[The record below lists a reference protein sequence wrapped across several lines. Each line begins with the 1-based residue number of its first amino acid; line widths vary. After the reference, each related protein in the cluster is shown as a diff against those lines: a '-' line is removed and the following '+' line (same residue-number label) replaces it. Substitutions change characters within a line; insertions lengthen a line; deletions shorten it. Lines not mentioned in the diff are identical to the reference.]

1 METLR
6 LLASF
11 GLICLA
17 AAVVGQ
23 AFQRLRLPTITGYL
37 FTGAIAGSFVLD
49 LFPSAD
55 TEQLRFVD
63 EISLAVIAFV
73 AGSELLLSELKAR
86 LRPILSIAG
95 SIIAVAFVLLVAG
108 IFVVTNFLSFTENLS
123 RSARLATA
131 LLGAAVLLALSPP
144 STIAVIKELRARGPY
159 TRTSLSVTVVMDVA
173 IIVLFAMMTSL
184 AAPLLTNEV
193 LDLSFLL
200 LLAADLGSAVVIG
213 LATGLILKAALAQSW
228 HPWIK
233 IGAVLALG
241 FGVYELADW
250 VRTWS
255 TDSLGVEVY
264 IEPLLISLIG
274 GFYVA
279 NFTPFRRE
287 FDDLLHQ
294 VGPAVYVAF
303 FTITGL
309 SLKLDLLGTVL
320 PVALVLFLLRAV
332 GIGAGSYLGGRL
344 AHEPARFTRISW
356 AAFITQAGIAL
367 GLAREVAVQFP
378 TLGDAFATLVV
389 SVVVINEIVGPLF
402 LKWGIRRAG
411 ESNEPGVA
419 PGAGARGVVILGVE
433 GQSMALSRALTE
445 QGWQVVVADT
455 DAGQVER
462 LAADDVD
469 ERHIEDV
476 GPESLNSLIDD
487 HTRAVVAMLGDDEA
501 NLAALRFALER
512 HGIDRLVAR
521 PATND
526 RLADFEE
533 LGAFLVDP
541 ASAMVG
547 LLGQAVDA
555 PQSAA
560 LLMHRDPDRTIAQI
574 TVTNRDLQGVAV
586 RDLSLPTDVLLLE
599 MLRRKDSVVVNG
611 HTSLRIGDQLTVV
624 GSPDS
629 LETVRHK
636 LSA

>member
-17 AAVVGQ
+17 AAIVGD
-23 AFQRLRLPTITGYL
+23 AFRRLRLPTITGYL
-37 FTGAIAGSFVLD
+37 FTGAIAGSFILD
-49 LFPSAD
+49 LFPSED

-73 AGSELLLSELKAR
+73 AGSELLLSELKSR

-95 SIIAVAFVLLVAG
+95 SIVVVAFVLLAASIYVL
-108 IFVVTNFLSFTENLS
+108 TDYLSFTRDLGD
-123 RSARLATA
+123 SARLATA
-131 LLGAAVLLALSPP
+131 LLGSAVLLALSPP
-144 STIAVIKELRARGPY
+144 STIAVIKELRARGPF
-159 TRTSLSVTVVMDVA
+159 TRTALSVTVVMDVV
-173 IIVLFAMMTSL
+173 IIVLFAVMTSL
-184 AAPLLTNEV
+184 AAPLLTSAS
-193 LDLSFLL
+193 LDLSFVG
-200 LLAADLGSAVVIG
+200 LLAADLGSAAAIG
-213 LATGLILKAALAQSW
+213 LATGRILGWLLARTA
-228 HPWIK
+228 HPYVK
-233 IGAVLALG
+233 IGAMLALG
-241 FGVYELADW
+241 FGVYELADA
-250 VRTWS
+250 VGAWS
-255 TDSLGVEVY
+255 SDAFGAEVY
-264 IEPLLISLIG
+264 IEPLLITLIA

-279 NFTPFRRE
+279 NYTSFRRE

-320 PVALVLFLLRAV
+320 PVAAALFVMRTL
-332 GIGAGSYLGGRL
+332 GIAAGSRLGGRL
-344 AHEPARFTRISW
+344 AREPARFTRISW

-378 TLGDAFATLVV
+378 TLGDSFATLVV
-389 SVVVINEIVGPLF
+389 SVVVINEVVGPLF

-411 ESNEPGVA
+411 ESHE
-419 PGAGARGVVILGVE
+419 PGAGPTAGADGVVILGVE
-433 GQSMALSRALTE
+433 GQSIALARALTA
-445 QGWQVVVADT
+445 QGWNVVVADT
-455 DAGQVER
+455 DPDQVAR

-469 ERHIEDV
+469 ERHIDGI
-476 GPESLNSLIDD
+476 GPETLGQLIDD
-487 HTRAVVAMLGDDEA
+487 HTRAVVAMLADDA
-501 NLAALRFALER
+501 SNAAALRYALEE
-512 HGIDRLVAR
+512 HGIDRLVVR
-521 PATND
+521 PASKEY
-526 RLADFEE
+526 LGEFEE
-533 LGAFLVDP
+533 LGAFQVDP

-555 PQSAA
+555 PQSIA
-560 LLMHRDPDRTIAQI
+560 LFMHQDPDRSIAQ
-574 TVTNRDLQGVAV
+574 VAVSNPDLQGVAV

-599 MLRRKDSVVVNG
+599 MLRRRDSVVVTG

-629 LETVRHK
+629 LQEVRHK